1 LSGYKNIDIYRSLW
15 GRAVMDPAGIVD
27 DDVIRSGGRSRKG
40 IGFRRDVEGGT
51 GCVIGECRTFGFG
64 CQIIIGYGALRR
76 GSPVGRIVDDKVK
89 GLSSNRGVSELS
101 GNHSLM
107 RHIGIE
113 GLTVLE
119 ESKILRVDQVDVR
132 A

>member
-1 LSGYKNIDIYRSLW
+1 
-15 GRAVMDPAGIVD
+15 MDPSGIVD

-64 CQIIIGYGALRR
+64 GQIIIGYGALRR
-76 GSPVGRIVDDKVK
+76 GSPVSRIVDDEVK
-89 GLSSNRGVSELS
+89 GFNGNRGVSELS
-101 GNHSLM
+101 ENHSLM
-107 RHIGIE
+107 RYVGIE

-119 ESKILRVDQVDVR
+119 ESKILRVDQIDIR